1 MLNNETIKPKIKF
14 YKKFSKLSV
23 KSICKELNID
33 PSNLYRGNISQKN
46 IDLVYITIITKMKIL
61 VDDVKENIERQPLI
75 K

>member
-1 MLNNETIKPKIKF
+1 MKQSNPKLNFIKN
-14 YKKFSKLSV
+14 FSKLSV

-33 PSNLYRGNISQKN
+33 SSNLYRGNTSQKN
-46 IDLVYITIITKMKIL
+46 IDLVYITIIKKIKIL